1 VISFIT
7 YDNTKFQVHKS
18 SKYIQRE
25 SKNNLTRADDTYCNK
40 TNSPERWSQA
50 QATNSYIHH
59 HHCRRHVVMAA
70 VAVEMVISVAW
81 TMDK

>member
-7 YDNTKFQVHKS
+7 YDNVKFQVHKS

-50 QATNSYIHH
+50 QATNSYNHH
-59 HHCRRHVVMAA
+59 HHHVVMAAAA

-81 TMDK
+81 TMNKW